1 VGADHPRRAP
11 VSRLDPINWPAGT
24 GIVLVVAWVIYAA
37 ASMVWIHALLWT
49 VLPSGLALFLIA
61 ERYPWRVVLL
71 LIVPLTLLTL
81 VAQGVAMWSDAP
93 TSVAFATYLLAC
105 AYFSF
110 VLCVPDR
117 DRSIAELPV
126 WFLGER
132 YAARMSWPRFEESL
146 VAANAAVRQL
156 DVPGAESDR
165 HAVLVRLATD
175 ARHASTRAGI
185 WQGAWTAYATWLE
198 ALATFT
204 GSTGSR
210 EQAQHI
216 HDLLAGLDREHLLAI
231 ERTEAID
238 PGR

>member
-1 VGADHPRRAP
+1 VADHPRRAP

-24 GIVLVVAWVIYAA
+24 GIVLVVAWAVYAA
-37 ASMVWIHALLWT
+37 ASMVLIHALLWT

-71 LIVPLTLLTL
+71 LVVPLTLLTL

-93 TSVAFATYLLAC
+93 TAVAFATYLLAC

-110 VLCVPDR
+110 VVCVPDR
-117 DRSIAELPV
+117 DRSVAELPV
-126 WFLGER
+126 WFLGDR
-132 YAARMSWPRFEESL
+132 YAARVSWPRFEESL

-156 DVPGAESDR
+156 DVPGAESDT
-165 HAVLVRLATD
+165 HAVMVRLATE
-175 ARHASTRAGI
+175 ARRASRRGGI
-185 WQGAWTAYATWLE
+185 WQAAWTAYAAWLE
-198 ALATFT
+198 ALGAVTGRT
-204 GSTGSR
+204 GSPDEAR
-210 EQAQHI
+210 HI

-231 ERTEAID
+231 ERTDAID